1 MIDIEKKLC
10 AKEERLGHAQV
21 LHALPHGFERFEEL
35 ACRAFNA
42 LRRQS
47 TLLISLFSLML
58 SCGIP
63 ELRTAEDIGWLED
76 KLMLSSSDVEAAS
89 HLKAQIRLALKS
101 KSTQLND
108 AAHVLRHHT

>member
-1 MIDIEKKLC
+1 M
-10 AKEERLGHAQV
+10 
-21 LHALPHGFERFEEL
+21 
-35 ACRAFNA
+35 
-42 LRRQS
+42 
-47 TLLISLFSLML
+47 
-58 SCGIP
+58 
-63 ELRTAEDIGWLED
+63 DIGWLED